1 MIVVDASVIVS
12 KYLENE
18 RFHLK
23 ARRFF
28 QRLIK
33 SKEIILLPEIAFPEI
48 ASAISRGT
56 GNPQYALD
64 FCRELRLFSNFIFIP
79 IDESISDL
87 SVEIA
92 SKYFLKGAD
101 AIYVA
106 VAYRYDVPLATF
118 DEEQKKKASKIIK
131 VVNIS

>member
-12 KYLENE
+12 NYLENDK
-18 RFHLK
+18 FHQQAK
-23 ARRFF
+23 KFF
-28 QRLIK
+28 ARLIK
-33 SKEIILLPEIAFPEI
+33 NKEIILLPEIVFPEI

-56 GNPQYALD
+56 ENPQYALD
-64 FCRELRLFSNFIFIP
+64 FCRELRRLFNFIFIP
-79 IDESISDL
+79 IDESISNL

-106 VAYRYDVPLATF
+106 VVYKYNVH
-118 DEEQKKKASKIIK
+118 
-131 VVNIS
+131 

>member
-12 KYLENE
+12 NYLENE
-18 RFHLK
+18 KFHLK
-23 ARRFF
+23 AKRFF

-79 IDESISDL
+79 IDESI
-87 SVEIA
+87 
-92 SKYFLKGAD
+92 
-101 AIYVA
+101 
-106 VAYRYDVPLATF
+106 
-118 DEEQKKKASKIIK
+118 
-131 VVNIS
+131 